1 MKKTSVNTKKV
12 VSKQK
17 ITADKAGIADIT
29 DITDTIAKQLIK
41 NTPRLLIKG
50 GNKLS
55 KETQEGISEFLHFVE
70 TNNESSSVD
79 DCYTIA
85 ILLKKYEEFK
95 SYKDA
100 QFNNKIREKFSM
112 FITKIKENQKADN
125 MEYDKTVS
133 TLLNHII
140 YVLQEALSPI
150 YNYDNLI
157 LGDNTDES
165 GKTYK
170 LLTVLNDDNELSLE
184 QKTALEKYNKKLVEI
199 LDLFSVFEKAVRENN
214 PPTDL
219 EILYEMAE
227 NFHKQ
232 IELAKPILNEQL
244 ILIDQVRTDTSEAKD
259 SPPSKGGGAVGSR
272 SPHSGHSA
280 PTKYKSTG
288 QVVYILYKNKNY
300 KRTIYIKDKDKRNTK
315 YCKINNKYILL
326 SKLKVVE

>member
-1 MKKTSVNTKKV
+1 MKKTSANTKK

-17 ITADKAGIADIT
+17 ITDDKADIA

-41 NTPRLLIKG
+41 NTPKLLIKG

-55 KETQEGISEFLHFVE
+55 KETQEGISEFLHFIE
-70 TNNESSSVD
+70 TNNESSTED

-157 LGDNTDES
+157 LGDNTNES

-214 PPTDL
+214 PRTDL
-219 EILYEMAE
+219 EILYKMAE

-259 SPPSKGGGAVGSR
+259 FLPSKGGGTAGSR

-280 PTKYKSTG
+280 PAKYKSTG

>member
-1 MKKTSVNTKKV
+1 MKKTSANTKKV

-17 ITADKAGIADIT
+17 ITDDKADIRDIA
-29 DITDTIAKQLIK
+29 DTIAKQLIK

-50 GNKLS
+50 GNRLS
-55 KETQEGISEFLHFVE
+55 KETQEVISEFLHFIE
-70 TNNESSSVD
+70 TNNESSTED

-100 QFNNKIREKFSM
+100 QFNNKIRQKFSM
-112 FITKIKENQKADN
+112 FITKMKENKEADN
-125 MEYDKTVS
+125 REYDKTVS
-133 TLLNHII
+133 TLLNYII

-157 LGDNTDES
+157 FGDNTDES

-170 LLTVLNDDNELSLE
+170 LLTVLNDDIELSPE
-184 QKTALEKYNKKLVEI
+184 QKTALENYNKKLVEI
-199 LDLFSVFEKAVRENN
+199 LDLFSVFDKAIKEDN
-214 PPTDL
+214 PPTNL
-219 EILYEMAE
+219 ETLYEMAE

-232 IELAKPILNEQL
+232 IELAKPFLNEQL
-244 ILIDQVRTDTSEAKD
+244 ILIDQERADASEAKD
-259 SPPSKGGGAVGSR
+259 FISSKGGGAVGSR

>member
-1 MKKTSVNTKKV
+1 MKKTSANTKKI
-12 VSKQK
+12 SKQK
-17 ITADKAGIADIT
+17 ITADKAGIA
-29 DITDTIAKQLIK
+29 DTIAKQLIK

-70 TNNESSSVD
+70 TNNESSTED
-79 DCYTIA
+79 NCYTIA
-85 ILLKKYEEFK
+85 TLLKKYEEFK

-112 FITKIKENQKADN
+112 FITKIKENKKADN

-170 LLTVLNDDNELSLE
+170 LLTVLNDDNELSPE
-184 QKTALEKYNKKLVEI
+184 QKTALENYNKKLVEI

-214 PPTDL
+214 PRTDL
-219 EILYEMAE
+219 EILYKMAE

-259 SPPSKGGGAVGSR
+259 FLPSKGGGTAGSR

-280 PTKYKSTG
+280 PAKYKSTG